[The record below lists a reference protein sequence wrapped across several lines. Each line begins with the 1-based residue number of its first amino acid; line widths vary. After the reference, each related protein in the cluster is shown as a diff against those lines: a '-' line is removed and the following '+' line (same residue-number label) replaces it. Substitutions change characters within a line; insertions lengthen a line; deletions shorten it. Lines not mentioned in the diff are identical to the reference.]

1 VFEVLIRTGLLSVV
15 ALVLGSVSVSQAAAP
30 AVLPPTLVALE
41 QKMGEL
47 RVNSER
53 FSQTTRGTDTLTTAR
68 VTRKTGG
75 GSGKRTPHTRHISL
89 NQTQLGEVSVSPA
102 EGELFS
108 GEKSKPM
115 LIWIGSTLYLYQGG
129 GSRSHPHR
137 PWLRIDGGDL
147 GAGLSYPFH
156 GGGPLETGL
165 GGTGSYAGLVNL
177 LGTAVGSVT
186 TAGPISVRG
195 QQTSEF
201 TLTVEPLKLLKGLSA
216 RELKAL
222 ARHSFAERLDLFMTE
237 AGLPIKI
244 VLTTA
249 SGKQTLS
256 ETTEVLAV
264 NVPVTIKP
272 PPADKT
278 ISEAQLRHLRHKEPI
293 VSVRSRSSGKSK
305 Q

>member
-1 VFEVLIRTGLLSVV
+1 VFEVLIRTGLFSVV

-53 FSQTTRGTDTLTTAR
+53 FSQTTRGTDTLTT
-68 VTRKTGG
+68 
-75 GSGKRTPHTRHISL
+75 
-89 NQTQLGEVSVSPA
+89 QLGEVSVSPA

-137 PWLRIDGGDL
+137 PWLRVEGGDL

-177 LGTAVGSVT
+177 LGTAVGPVT

-278 ISEAQLRHLRHKEPI
+278 ISEAQLKHLRHKEPI
-293 VSVRSRSSGKSK
+293 VSVRSRGSSGKSK